1 MSSLSNIILRPDA
14 SIGNVGAETDDEF
27 LFTCF
32 VDHPALA
39 EIKDMGNSKMFLL
52 GSTGIGKTAILRM
65 IEKSEDSAQWLDLT
79 EMALNYLANS
89 DAVAFMIGI
98 GVDMS
103 IFFQALWKHVI
114 LVEFAKSALK
124 IDRQESKA
132 NLVTRI
138 FGSSV
143 RHDSYRKELEEFI
156 EKYHGDFWNTVD
168 QTVIDVTKKLETD
181 VQAEFGSEIS
191 KVSGKAS
198 YARGLS
204 EEKRTQFQERAR
216 RFVNSDLLS
225 KLGRVTTAI
234 GELTRSSAKR
244 HYLLIDRLDDHWIDY
259 QLKNNLVH
267 ALFEACKGLR
277 KIRNLKVVVAMR
289 NDIYEKMNVDFP
301 PSSVQIEKNE
311 DFIVRVRWTK
321 DQLWSLVEKRINHL
335 FKNKYTKVD
344 VHFYDVFKDSYDNKV
359 KAWPYICERSL
370 LRPRDVIKFVNFA
383 LYTSEGKSEVTKTN
397 FGTAEQLY
405 SDDRRQALI
414 FEWKAIYPSVAVLL
428 EVVFGKPPSFTVS
441 DHCTSRFIELI
452 FDKLGS
458 VDGIQSDSLWKLL
471 EKHINSNKH
480 LEPIDLAREVFFRL
494 HLIGAVGLKIS
505 QERPWNWSHE
515 TLRPVNL
522 ASITAETR
530 VEVHPML
537 WRSLENVVRKPHRS

>member
-1 MSSLSNIILRPDA
+1 MNALHNIILRPDA

-27 LFTCF
+27 LFKCF

-39 EIKDMGNSKMFLL
+39 EIKDMSNSKMFLL

-65 IEKSEDSAQWLDLT
+65 IEKNEESAQWLDLS

-98 GVDMS
+98 GVDLS

-124 IDRQESKA
+124 IDRQESRT
-132 NLVTRI
+132 NLLSRL
-138 FGSSV
+138 FGGSLKN
-143 RHDSYRKELEEFI
+143 DSYRKELEEFI

-168 QTVIDVTKKLETD
+168 QTVIDVTKKLETA
-181 VQAEFGSEIS
+181 VQAEFGAELA
-191 KVSGKAS
+191 KVHGKAS
-198 YARGLS
+198 YARNLS
-204 EEKRTQFQERAR
+204 EEKRTQFQERAK

-234 GELTRSSAKR
+234 AELTKSSVKR

-259 QLKNNLVH
+259 QLKNTLIYT
-267 ALFEACKGLR
+267 LFEACKGLR

-289 NDIYEKMNVDFP
+289 NDVYEKMNLDFP
-301 PSSVQIEKNE
+301 PSTIQVEKNE

-321 DQLWSLVEKRINHL
+321 DQLWSLVEKRVNHL
-335 FKNKYTKVD
+335 FKHKYTKSD
-344 VHFYDVFKDSYDNKV
+344 VHFYDIFKDSYDNKTKTWV
-359 KAWPYICERSL
+359 YISDRSL
-370 LRPRDVIKFVNFA
+370 FRPRDVIKFINFA
-383 LYTSEGKSEVTKTN
+383 LHTSESRSEVSKTN

-405 SDDRRQALI
+405 SDDRLKALVY
-414 FEWKAIYPSVAVLL
+414 EWQPLYPSISVLL
-428 EVVFGKPPSFTVS
+428 QLLFGKQPNFLVAEYS
-441 DHCTSRFIELI
+441 TSKFLELM

-458 VDGIQSDSLWKLL
+458 AEETHADSVWKLI
-471 EKHINSNKH
+471 EGHINSGRT
-480 LEPIDLAREVFFRL
+480 LEPIDLAREVFYRL

-505 QERPWNWSHE
+505 QERPWNRIHE
-515 TLRPVNL
+515 TLRPVNV
-522 ASITAETR
+522 ASISTDTR
-530 VEVHPML
+530 VEIHPML
-537 WRSLENVVRKPHRS
+537 WLALENVARKPHRT